1 MHRPSCDENAQQRPM
16 KVTGIL
22 LLGCCLIA
30 VASIHAALP
39 VQTTFT
45 GAKSERTWTLKEL
58 NAELPS
64 DWTGYEYLVPEFKAS
79 SSQRF
84 ELGLE
89 AGKGRISDGLE
100 QTRRRVGRDS

>member
-1 MHRPSCDENAQQRPM
+1 M
-16 KVTGIL
+16 KATWTL
-22 LLGCCLIA
+22 LLGYSLIA

-64 DWTGYEYLVPEFKAS
+64 DWMGYEFARFVDVTDQPYAELVAAARLTHGRLLEVHSGKAPPFNQKPRPS
-79 SSQRF
+79 
-84 ELGLE
+84 ETG
-89 AGKGRISDGLE
+89 
-100 QTRRRVGRDS
+100 TP